1 MYRVHEPRR
10 IGGSEVPVSE
20 EPRQDIVVESVAT
33 QAIAPRHALIVDPAE
48 VTHYVCC
55 RAEPWEVAM
64 CGYDVTHADL
74 NFDGDACAMCNEV
87 VHEMWRSRGGG
98 PLDEHCPYS
107 NTPCP
112 SDEWLFN
119 RVARETT

>member
-1 MYRVHEPRR
+1 
-10 IGGSEVPVSE
+10 VPVSE

-55 RAEPWEVAM
+55 RAEPWKVAM